1 MDYGHPLAREE
12 DQGTPMRMLKEFKR
26 RSLLACQPYILVA
39 ESGYYPSGV
48 KRRVITEIVT
58 VNEGKQG

>member
-1 MDYGHPLAREE
+1 
-12 DQGTPMRMLKEFKR
+12 MRMLKEFKR

-58 VNEGKQG
+58 FNEGKQG

>member
-1 MDYGHPLAREE
+1 
-12 DQGTPMRMLKEFKR
+12 MRMLKEFKR